1 VNNYIKIAIGGALGY
16 GAYKLYKIYQL
27 SEQITYTPVGF
38 NYVGG
43 NIEIKMRLDN
53 PVNQSL
59 KMRGIDG
66 RIYTSDTVLGT
77 FTSEPFEIKEGIS
90 YFTLKFKVDFLR
102 LSAQLLQAL
111 TFKTI
116 PTITMDII
124 KKTPFM
130 STKETIELNPQKL
143 D

>member
-1 VNNYIKIAIGGALGY
+1 MNNYIKIAIGGALGY
-16 GAYKLYKIYQL
+16 AGYKLYKLYQL

-43 NIEIKMRLDN
+43 NIEIKMRLNN
-53 PVNQSL
+53 PINQTL

-66 RIYTSDTVLGT
+66 KIYTGDTILGT
-77 FTSEPFEIKEGIS
+77 FTSDPFEIKEGIS

-102 LSAQLLQAL
+102 LSAQLLQSL

-116 PTITMDII
+116 PVITMDII
-124 KKTPFM
+124 KKTPFARM
-130 STKETIELNPQKL
+130 KETFDLNPAKM
-143 D
+143 

>member
-1 VNNYIKIAIGGALGY
+1 MNNIIKIAIGGALGY
-16 GAYKLYKIYQL
+16 GAYKLYKLYQL

-38 NYVGG
+38 DYVGG

-53 PVNQSL
+53 PVNQTL

-77 FTSEPFEIKEGIS
+77 FTSDPFEIKEGIS

-116 PTITMDII
+116 PTITMDIV
-124 KKTPFM
+124 KKTPFARI
-130 STKETIELNPQKL
+130 KETFDLNPAKM
-143 D
+143 